1 MKRKHG
7 YLLLESIV
15 SLASIVILIMV
26 LYSVFVLTIN
36 LKLRIDDKLELQQ
49 QSIEIVKTM
58 EGIISNS
65 MGIINL
71 SNNEENFKRT
81 TSIKCRYVDESITNN
96 EEYISNKEII
106 LNERRNKLFVNS
118 LNGESSQAGGY
129 EIGDYVDEMYVS
141 MSNNGQYV
149 NIKLKLSKRSQNYET
164 KFKIKI
170 WNFSESI

>member
-1 MKRKHG
+1 MKHKDG
-7 YLLLESIV
+7 YLLLESVV
-15 SLASIVILIMV
+15 SLTSIVILIMV
-26 LYSVFVLTIN
+26 LHSIFVLTIN
-36 LKLRIDDKLELQQ
+36 LKLKIEDKIELQQ
-49 QSIEIVKTM
+49 QSLEIVKSM

-71 SNNEENFKRT
+71 SNDEEGFKRT

-96 EEYISNKEII
+96 EEYINNKEII

-164 KFKIKI
+164 KFKIKV
-170 WNFSESI
+170 WNFSQNI

>member
-1 MKRKHG
+1 MKRKYG
-7 YLLLESIV
+7 YLLLESVV
-15 SLASIVILIMV
+15 SLTSIVILIMV
-26 LYSVFVLTIN
+26 LYSIFVLTID
-36 LKLRIDDKLELQQ
+36 LKLKIEDRIELQQ
-49 QSIEIVKTM
+49 QVLEIIKSM

-65 MGIINL
+65 MGIINV
-71 SNNEENFKRT
+71 SNDEETFKRT
-81 TSIKCRYVDESITNN
+81 TSIKCRYVDENITNN

-118 LNGESSQAGGY
+118 LNGENSQAGGY

-141 MSNNGQYV
+141 ISNNGQYV

-164 KFKIKI
+164 KFKIKV

>member
-1 MKRKHG
+1 MKRKYG
-7 YLLLESIV
+7 YLLFESVV
-15 SLASIVILIMV
+15 SLTSIVILIMV
-26 LYSVFVLTIN
+26 LYSIFVLTID
-36 LKLRIDDKLELQQ
+36 LKLKIEDRIELQQ
-49 QSIEIVKTM
+49 QVLEIIKSM

-65 MGIINL
+65 MGIINV
-71 SNNEENFKRT
+71 SNDEETFKRT
-81 TSIKCRYVDESITNN
+81 TSIKCRYVDENITNN

-141 MSNNGQYV
+141 ISNNGQYV

-164 KFKIKI
+164 KFKIKV

>member
-1 MKRKHG
+1 MKRKYG
-7 YLLLESIV
+7 YLLLESVV
-15 SLASIVILIMV
+15 SLTSIVILIMV
-26 LYSVFVLTIN
+26 LYSIFVLTID
-36 LKLRIDDKLELQQ
+36 LKLKIEDRIELQQ
-49 QSIEIVKTM
+49 QVLEIIKSM

-65 MGIINL
+65 MGIINV
-71 SNNEENFKRT
+71 SNDEETFKRT
-81 TSIKCRYVDESITNN
+81 TSIKCRYVDENITNN

-141 MSNNGQYV
+141 ISNNGQYV

-164 KFKIKI
+164 KFKIKV